1 MLQHKVGLVW
11 NLHIWFGLLV
21 FGLVWP
27 GFEGLVWFLCCLA
40 RLARHSLIHN
50 MTSRRLDHGVL
61 AVGYGSA
68 TQENGRNKVWLNPFW
83 VREQLKIDDQ
93 LTIDVASGL
102 LACEEQLGREVG
114 NGWLYS
120 GSLQNQPERTKQI
133 NYKISSM
140 KLKLPQMVRNERNA
154 CGIATQASYP
164 VVWVAS

>member
-1 MLQHKVGLVW
+1 M
-11 NLHIWFGLLV
+11 
-21 FGLVWP
+21 
-27 GFEGLVWFLCCLA
+27 
-40 RLARHSLIHN
+40 
-50 MTSRRLDHGVL
+50 
-61 AVGYGSA
+61 
-68 TQENGRNKVWLNPFW
+68 
-83 VREQLKIDDQ
+83 REQLKIDDQ

-164 VVWVAS
+164 VV